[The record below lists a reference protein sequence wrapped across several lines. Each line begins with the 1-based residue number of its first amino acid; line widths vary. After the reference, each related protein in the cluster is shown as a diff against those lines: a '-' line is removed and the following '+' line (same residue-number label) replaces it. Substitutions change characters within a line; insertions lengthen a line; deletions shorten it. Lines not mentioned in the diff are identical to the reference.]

1 MVDSN
6 SIRALP
12 EALRSRDS
20 ATFTGAY
27 QTIGPVTGNPGRI
40 LKIVNNSNV
49 DVTMS
54 WDGVTDHDFIPAS
67 SGTVYDIST
76 NRQDVQS
83 NGGGQWSTGQGTQF
97 YVKGTA
103 GGGNSGSIY
112 LIYMYG
118 A

>member
-6 SIRALP
+6 SIRVLP

-27 QTIGPVTGNPGRI
+27 QTLGAVTANPGRI

-54 WDGVTDHDFIPAS
+54 WDGVTDHDLIPAS
-67 SGTVYDIST
+67 SGTIYDIST
-76 NRQDVQS
+76 NKQQVSS
-83 NGGGQWSTGQGTQF
+83 NGGGQWSIGTATQF
-97 YVKGTA
+97 YIKGTA
-103 GGGNSGSIY
+103 GGGNSGSVY

>member
-27 QTIGPVTGNPGRI
+27 QTIGAATGKPGRI
-40 LKIVNNSNV
+40 LKIVNDSN
-49 DVTMS
+49 
-54 WDGVTDHDFIPAS
+54 FIPAS

-97 YVKGTA
+97 YIKGTA
-103 GGGNSGSIY
+103 GGGNSGSVY